1 MRTTNLDNQL
11 SEISDAVLEKLN
23 KSINNPRQFD
33 TIFGSNA
40 FELKSLN
47 NGRAIFVADSS
58 SSMML
63 IKNFY
68 TPIIKQALAEITET
82 NYEIEITDR
91 LSYRQK
97 REAIEKADATFFK
110 NSHLSSS
117 YTFDNFVIGDSN
129 KMAYQASIFAVNNP
143 GTYNPIFIY
152 SKSGLGKTHLLQSIG
167 NEYKNH
173 HPNSNV
179 LYISADEFIDEF
191 IKYVRGEKE
200 SEDLKDFFST
210 IDMLLVD
217 DIQMLKDK
225 EETQQMFF
233 NVFNLLVQNNK
244 QIVLTSDKAPDDL
257 KGLQDRL
264 VSRFSG
270 GLTVDIHS
278 PDQETL
284 IEILKMKIKVNNL
297 SLDMFDE
304 DVLSYLALNYSTNV
318 RVLNGAFTRLI
329 FGITSQKPEGKITL
343 AFTKQ
348 VFLDDE
354 TRKSKKGKVDID
366 QVINSVSEYYNLTP
380 NQLKSKVRTSQIA
393 LARQIAM
400 YLSRE
405 LLTLPYQEIGKAFGK
420 DHSTVLTNVQK
431 ISNLYKSD
439 ALVKKNV
446 DDLSKRIMNTSK

>member
-1 MRTTNLDNQL
+1 MRSTNYDKQL
-11 SEISDAVLEKLN
+11 SDISSAVLEKL
-23 KSINNPRQFD
+23 SELIDSRQYD
-33 TIFGSNA
+33 TMFGSNS

-58 SSMML
+58 SIAMM
-63 IKNFY
+63 IKSLYSNS
-68 TPIIKQALAEITET
+68 IKQALLEVTQS
-82 NYEIEITDR
+82 NYEVEITDR
-91 LSYRQK
+91 SSFRQK
-97 REAIEKADATFFK
+97 REAIEQADASFFQ
-110 NSHLSSS
+110 NSHLSSDF
-117 YTFDNFVIGDSN
+117 TFDNFVIGDSN
-129 KMAYQASIFAVNNP
+129 RIAYQASLFAVNNP

-173 HPNSNV
+173 HPDSNI

-191 IKYVRGEKE
+191 VKYVKGRKE
-200 SEDLKDFFST
+200 SENLKDFFST

-217 DIQMLKDK
+217 DIQLLKDK
-225 EETQQMFF
+225 EETQLMFF

-244 QIVLTSDKAPDDL
+244 QIVLTSDKAPEDL

-270 GLTVDIHS
+270 GLTVNITS
-278 PDQETL
+278 PDQDTL
-284 IEILKMKIKVNNL
+284 VEILKMKIKINNL

-304 DVLSYLALNYSTNV
+304 DVLTYLALNYSSNV

-343 AFTKQ
+343 AFAKQ
-348 VFLDDE
+348 VFQDDE
-354 TRKSKKGKVDID
+354 VRKAKKGKIDID
-366 QVINSVSEYYNLTP
+366 QVIESVSEYYNLTST
-380 NQLKSKVRTSQIA
+380 QLKSKVRTSQIA

-400 YLSRE
+400 YLSRQ

-431 ISNLYKSD
+431 ISGLYKTD
-439 ALVKKNV
+439 NLVKKNV
-446 DDLSKRIMNTSK
+446 DDLSKMIMNSVK

>member
-1 MRTTNLDNQL
+1 MRTTNLNNQI
-11 SEISDAVLEKLN
+11 SEISDAILERLSECIDSK
-23 KSINNPRQFD
+23 QFE
-33 TIFGSNA
+33 TLFGSKE

-47 NGRAIFVADSS
+47 NGRATFVSNASS
-58 SSMML
+58 NTAL
-63 IKNFY
+63 IKTVFSSK
-68 TPIIKQALAEITET
+68 IKQILNEITES
-82 NYEIEITDR
+82 NYEVDIIDVST
-91 LSYRQK
+91 YRKK
-97 REAIEKADATFFK
+97 REAIEQADATFFK
-110 NSHLSSS
+110 NSHLSSNF
-117 YTFDNFVIGDSN
+117 TFDNFVIGDSN
-129 KMAYQASIFAVNNP
+129 KMAYQASLCAVNNP

-167 NEYKNH
+167 NEFKNH
-173 HPNSNV
+173 HPDSNV

-191 IKYVRGEKE
+191 IKYVTGRKE
-200 SEDLKDFFST
+200 SENLKDFFST

-233 NVFNLLVQNNK
+233 NVFNLLVQNGK

-354 TRKSKKGKVDID
+354 VRKSKKGKVDID
-366 QVINSVSEYYNLTP
+366 QVIESVSEYYNLTP

-431 ISNLYKSD
+431 ISSLYKSD
-439 ALVKKNV
+439 TLVKKNI

>member
-1 MRTTNLDNQL
+1 MRSTNYDKQL
-11 SEISDAVLEKLN
+11 SDISSAVLEKL
-23 KSINNPRQFD
+23 SELIDSRQYD
-33 TIFGSNA
+33 TMFGSNS

-58 SSMML
+58 SIAMM
-63 IKNFY
+63 IKSLYSNS
-68 TPIIKQALAEITET
+68 IKQALLEVTQS
-82 NYEIEITDR
+82 NYEVEITDR
-91 LSYRQK
+91 SSFRQK
-97 REAIEKADATFFK
+97 REAIEQADASFFQ
-110 NSHLSSS
+110 NSHLSSDF
-117 YTFDNFVIGDSN
+117 TFDNFVIGDSN
-129 KMAYQASIFAVNNP
+129 RIAYQASLFAVNNP

-173 HPNSNV
+173 HPDSNV

-191 IKYVRGEKE
+191 VKYVKGRKE
-200 SEDLKDFFST
+200 SENLKDFFST

-217 DIQMLKDK
+217 DIQLLKDK
-225 EETQQMFF
+225 EETQLMFF

-244 QIVLTSDKAPDDL
+244 QIVLTSDKAPEDL

-270 GLTVDIHS
+270 GLTVNITS
-278 PDQETL
+278 PDQDTL
-284 IEILKMKIKVNNL
+284 VEILKMKIKINNL

-304 DVLSYLALNYSTNV
+304 DVLTYLALNYSSNV

-343 AFTKQ
+343 AFAKQ
-348 VFLDDE
+348 VFQDDE
-354 TRKSKKGKVDID
+354 VRKAKKGKIDID
-366 QVINSVSEYYNLTP
+366 QVIESVSEYYNLTST
-380 NQLKSKVRTSQIA
+380 QLKSKVRTSQIA

-400 YLSRE
+400 YLSRQ

-431 ISNLYKSD
+431 ISGLYKTD
-439 ALVKKNV
+439 NLVKKNV
-446 DDLSKRIMNTSK
+446 DDLSKMIMNSVK